1 MIKCGVIGVGHMGTH
16 HTRILA
22 EMKEVKFVG
31 ISDIDERTGKKI
43 AKTYKCKYFSNYT
56 DLLKETKCVFVAT
69 PTNTHRDISIRAFDA
84 GNHVFIEKP
93 ISFDL
98 KEADEIIEKANKS
111 KLVLQVGHI
120 ERFNPAIVAAKK
132 IIKNP
137 LFIEAHRLSPFYG
150 RGIDV
155 SVVLD
160 IMVHDL
166 DIILCTVESPLKNVS
181 AGGVPVLTEN
191 VDIANARLEFENGA
205 IANITASRISLIKVR
220 KIRFW
225 QKYSYVSVD
234 CLNKRVNVFHREL
247 KNGEPEINEEEIH
260 ISTEEPLFLQ
270 NKSFID
276 ACLGKTPVQMKG
288 EDARNALA
296 LAHIILEEIKN
307 RAKKVNI
314 DLSLNKNEQ

>member
-1 MIKCGVIGVGHMGTH
+1 MIKCGVIGVGHMGKH

-22 EMKEVKFVG
+22 EIKKVKLVG
-31 ISDIDERTGKKI
+31 ISDIDYKLGKKI
-43 AKTYKCKYFSNYT
+43 AKTYKCKYFSNYM
-56 DLLKETKCVFVAT
+56 DLLKETNCIFVAT
-69 PTNTHRDISIRAFDA
+69 PTNTHRNISIKALDC
-84 GNHVFIEKP
+84 GNNVFIEKP

-98 KEADEIIEKANKS
+98 KEADEIIEKAKKS
-111 KLVLQVGHI
+111 NHVLQVGHI
-120 ERFNPAIVAAKK
+120 ERFNPAIIAAKK
-132 IIKNP
+132 VIKKP

-160 IMVHDL
+160 LMVHDL
-166 DIILCTVESPLKNVS
+166 DIILHTVESPIKTVS

-205 IANITASRISLIKVR
+205 TANITASRISLMKVR

-234 CLNKRVNVFHREL
+234 CLNKKVNVFHREL
-247 KNGEPEINEEEIH
+247 KNDEPEINEEEIH
-260 ISTEEPLFLQ
+260 VSTEEPLFLQ
-270 NKSFID
+270 NNAFID
-276 ACLGKTPVQMKG
+276 ACLGKTSVQMKG

-314 DLSLNKNEQ
+314 DLSLNTNEK

>member
-1 MIKCGVIGVGHMGTH
+1 MIKCGVIGVGHMGKH

-22 EMKEVKFVG
+22 TMKKAKLVG
-31 ISDIDERTGKKI
+31 ISDINEDTGKKT
-43 AKTYKCKYFSNYT
+43 AETYACKFFPNYS
-56 DLLKETKCVFVAT
+56 DLLKETNCVFIAT

-120 ERFNPAIVAAKK
+120 ERFNPAIIAAKK

-160 IMVHDL
+160 LMVHDL

-234 CLNKRVNVFHREL
+234 CLNKKVNIFHREI
-247 KNGEPEINEEEIH
+247 KNDEPEINEEEVH
-260 ISTEEPLFLQ
+260 VSTEEPLFLQ
-270 NKSFID
+270 NKAFIE
-276 ACLGKTPVQMKG
+276 ACLGESPLMITPG
-288 EDARNALA
+288 EARNALA
-296 LAHIILEEIKN
+296 LAHRILEEIKT

-314 DLSLNKNEQ
+314 DLSLKKNEQ

>member
-1 MIKCGVIGVGHMGTH
+1 
-16 HTRILA
+16 
-22 EMKEVKFVG
+22 VG
-31 ISDIDERTGKKI
+31 ISDIDEKTGKKI
-43 AKTYKCKYFSNYT
+43 AKTYKCKYFRDYM
-56 DLLKETKCVFVAT
+56 DLLKETNCVFVAT
-69 PTNTHRDISIRAFDA
+69 PTNTHRDISIKVLNA

-93 ISFDL
+93 LSFDL

-120 ERFNPAIVAAKK
+120 ERFNPAIIAAKK

-160 IMVHDL
+160 LMVHDL
-166 DIILCTVESPLKNVS
+166 DIILGTVESPLKTVS
-181 AGGVPVLTEN
+181 AGGAPVLTEN

-205 IANITASRISLIKVR
+205 IANITASRISLMKVR

-234 CLNKRVNVFHREL
+234 CLNKKVNVFHRDL
-247 KNGEPEINEEEIH
+247 KNGEPEIKEEEIH
-260 ISTEEPLFLQ
+260 VSTEEPLFLQ
-270 NKSFID
+270 NKAFIE
-276 ACLGKTPVQMKG
+276 ACLEKTPVKMKA

>member
-1 MIKCGVIGVGHMGTH
+1 MIKCGVIGVGHMGKH

-22 EMKEVKFVG
+22 EIKNTRLVG
-31 ISDIDERTGKKI
+31 ISDIDEERGNKI
-43 AKTYKCKYFSNYT
+43 AKTYSCKFFRDYM
-56 DLLKETKCVFVAT
+56 DLLKETECIIIAT
-69 PTNTHRDISIRAFDA
+69 PTNTHRDISLNAFDT

-98 KEADEIIEKANKS
+98 KEADEIIEKANES
-111 KLVLQVGHI
+111 KLILQIGHI
-120 ERFNPAIVAAKK
+120 ERFNPAILAAKK
-132 IIKNP
+132 VIKNP
-137 LFIEAHRLSPFYG
+137 LFIEAHRFSPFYG
-150 RGIDV
+150 RSIDV

-160 IMVHDL
+160 LMVHDL
-166 DIILCTVESPLKNVS
+166 DVILSTVESPLKTVS
-181 AGGVPVLTEN
+181 AGGVPVLTDN

-205 IANITASRISLIKVR
+205 IANITASRISLMKVR

-234 CLNKRVNVFHREL
+234 CLNKKVNVFHREL
-247 KNGEPEINEEEIH
+247 KNDEPEINEEEIH
-260 ISTEEPLFLQ
+260 VSTEEPLFLQ
-270 NKSFID
+270 NKAFID
-276 ACLGKTPVQMKG
+276 ACLGKTPIKMKG

-314 DLSLNKNEQ
+314 DLSLNTNEQ